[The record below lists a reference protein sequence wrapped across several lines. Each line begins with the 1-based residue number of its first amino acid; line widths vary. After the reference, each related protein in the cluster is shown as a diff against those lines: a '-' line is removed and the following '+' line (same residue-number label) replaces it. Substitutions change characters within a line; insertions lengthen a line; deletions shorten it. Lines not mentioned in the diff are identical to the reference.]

1 MSHANNQKTSHQAV
15 FHRAFRPSFT
25 SAAALSIICP
35 TACRP
40 IYNRK
45 MSVTLAENASI
56 LTQAHLRDIRTTTL
70 PNGLLVLTESM
81 PHLRSVAMGVWIDCG
96 SRDESPQVNGISH
109 FIEHMVFKG
118 TTTRSASQFARE
130 VDGIGGNLDAFTG
143 KETICFNIKVLDENV
158 PAALDLLTDLVLHP
172 TFSPD
177 DIAKEQGVILEEIK
191 MDEDNPDYLVH
202 ELFTQNFWKNDA
214 LGRPILG
221 TAKTVSSFNQQIVL
235 SEYARR
241 FTPANMVFTAAG
253 NLDHNDFVSQVES
266 AFASLSASSNEK
278 IARPNP
284 PQTFP
289 HITLKNKK
297 SLEQVQFCLA
307 VPAPPVASPERYTA
321 YLLNSILG
329 GGMSSRLFQS
339 IREERGLAY
348 SIYSELNPFRDTGSL
363 AVYAG
368 CSTTNTR
375 EVLALTLAELTRIK
389 REPVTAEE
397 LDRAKNQIKGNMV
410 LGLETSGSRMSSL
423 ARQQMYWGRFFSLDE
438 ITTQIDRVT
447 APDIQRLANDLL
459 HPDALALTLLG
470 NLGPLKLTR
479 PDLAC

>member
-1 MSHANNQKTSHQAV
+1 M
-15 FHRAFRPSFT
+15 
-25 SAAALSIICP
+25 
-35 TACRP
+35 P
-40 IYNRK
+40 I
-45 MSVTLAENASI
+45 SVPVAENATLNAS
-56 LTQAHLRDIRTTTL
+56 APHLRDIRTTTL

-96 SRDESPQVNGISH
+96 SRDESAEVNGISH

-130 VDGIGGNLDAFTG
+130 IDAIGGNLDAFTG
-143 KETICFNIKVLDENV
+143 KETIGFTLKVLDEKV
-158 PAALDLLTDLVLHP
+158 PVALDLLTDLVLHP
-172 TFSPD
+172 TFSAQ
-177 DIAKEQGVILEEIK
+177 DILKEQGVILEEIK

-202 ELFTQNFWKNDA
+202 ELFTQKFWPNDA

-221 TAKTVSSFNQQIVL
+221 TAKTVSSFTQAIVL
-235 SEYARR
+235 DEYARR

-253 NLDHNDFVSQVES
+253 NLSHDDFVDQVAV
-266 AFASLSASSNEK
+266 AFSSLSATSSEK

-307 VPAPPVASPERYTA
+307 VPAPPVASPARYTA

-339 IREERGLAY
+339 IREDRGLAY
-348 SIYSELNPFRDTGSL
+348 SIYSELNPFRDTGTL

-368 CSTTNTR
+368 CAAANVPQ
-375 EVLALTLAELTRIK
+375 VLQLTLAEFTRIK
-389 REPVTAEE
+389 REPVTDEE

-438 ITTQIDRVT
+438 ITAEIDRVIP
-447 APDIQRLANDLL
+447 ADIQSLANDLL
-459 HPDALALTLLG
+459 QPDNLAMTLLG
-470 NLGPLKLTR
+470 NLGPFKLTR
-479 PDLAC
+479 PELAC

>member
-1 MSHANNQKTSHQAV
+1 MPVSVPVA
-15 FHRAFRPSFT
+15 PSLDP
-25 SAAALSIICP
+25 AA
-35 TACRP
+35 
-40 IYNRK
+40 
-45 MSVTLAENASI
+45 TLPASPS
-56 LTQAHLRDIRTTTL
+56 HLRDIRTTTL
-70 PNGLLVLTESM
+70 PNGLLVLTERM

-96 SRDESPQVNGISH
+96 SRDETPAVNGISH

-118 TTTRSASQFARE
+118 TTTRSAQQFARE
-130 VDGIGGNLDAFTG
+130 VDAIGGNLDAFTG
-143 KETICFNIKVLDENV
+143 KETICFNLKVLDDNV

-172 TFSPD
+172 TFSPE

-202 ELFTQNFWKNDA
+202 ELFTQNFWPNDA

-221 TAKTVSSFNQQIVL
+221 TAKTVSSFDQKIVL
-235 SEYARR
+235 DEYARR

-253 NLDHNDFVSQVES
+253 NLDHEEFVEQVTA
-266 AFASLSASSNEK
+266 AFASLSASSNQK
-278 IARPNP
+278 IAHPNP
-284 PQTFP
+284 PQTTP

-307 VPAPPVASPERYTA
+307 VPAPPVASPARYTA

-339 IREERGLAY
+339 IREDRGLAY

-363 AVYAG
+363 AIYAG
-368 CSTTNTR
+368 CSADNTR
-375 EVLALTLAELTRIK
+375 EVLSLTLAELTRIK
-389 REPVTAEE
+389 QHPVTDEE
-397 LDRAKNQIKGNMV
+397 LHRAKSQIKGNMV

-438 ITTQIDRVT
+438 ITAEIDRVT
-447 APDIQRLANDLL
+447 ATDIQHLANELL
-459 HPDALALTLLG
+459 QQDALALTLLG

-479 PDLAC
+479 ADLTC